1 MSLGGVKQVV
11 YLQNDFTAY
20 MIGNI
25 MFNLANRVTGGL
37 PGAPTPIPASAVG
50 LQQFKTLNDA
60 NLAFVKD
67 IQDAKNRNDST
78 RAFFV
83 SPDKTFVDYDP
94 SITSFLC
101 TDAARDIFEEG
112 GKQLDAM
119 TLKFPTAKHP
129 NERDVLSN
137 QECLEEARSFFK
149 YADLEGYRGSPH
161 KL

>member
-1 MSLGGVKQVV
+1 
-11 YLQNDFTAY
+11 

-25 MFNLANRVTGGL
+25 MFNLANPVSGL
-37 PGAPTPIPASAVG
+37 PGAPIPIPASGVG
-50 LQQFKTLNDA
+50 IQQFKALNDA

-67 IQDAKNRNDST
+67 IQDAKNRNDAT

-83 SPDKTFVDYDP
+83 SPDKTFVDYD
-94 SITSFLC
+94 SAITSFLC
-101 TDAARDIFEEG
+101 IDAARDIFEEG
-112 GKQLDAM
+112 GKQLDSM

>member
-1 MSLGGVKQVV
+1 MAGG
-11 YLQNDFTAY
+11 YLFAHG
-20 MIGNI
+20 I
-25 MFNLANRVTGGL
+25 TGTF
-37 PGAPTPIPASAVG
+37 P
-50 LQQFKTLNDA
+50 
-60 NLAFVKD
+60 FVKD
-67 IQDAKNRNDST
+67 IQDAKNRNDAT

-83 SPDKTFVDYDP
+83 SPDKTFVDYD
-94 SITSFLC
+94 SAITSFLC
-101 TDAARDIFEEG
+101 IDAARDIFEEG
-112 GKQLDAM
+112 GKQLDSM

>member
-1 MSLGGVKQVV
+1 
-11 YLQNDFTAY
+11 

-25 MFNLANRVTGGL
+25 MFNLANPVAGL
-37 PGAPTPIPASAVG
+37 PGAPKPIPASAVG
-50 LQQFKTLNDA
+50 LQQFQALNDA

-67 IQDAKNRNDST
+67 IQDAKARNDST
-78 RAFFV
+78 RAFFI
-83 SPDKTFVDYDP
+83 SPDKTFVDFDP

-101 TDAARDIFEEG
+101 TDTAHDIFQQG
-112 GKQLDAM
+112 GKQLDTM
-119 TLKFPTAKHP
+119 TLEFPNEKQP
-129 NERDVLSN
+129 DERDVLTN